1 LTNVEREQQ
10 DLRVQR
16 SRNRKFLL
24 VLVALCVVLATLG
37 FLYASW
43 LFTLP
48 SVVKPGGH

>member
-1 LTNVEREQQ
+1 MNVDREHQ
-10 DLRVQR
+10 DPRVR

-24 VLVALCVVLATLG
+24 ILVAVCVVLATLG
-37 FLYASW
+37 YLYASW

>member
-1 LTNVEREQQ
+1 MTNVDREQ
-10 DLRVQR
+10 DPRVR
-16 SRNRKFLL
+16 SKNRKFLL
-24 VLVALCVVLATLG
+24 ALVALCVVLATIG

>member
-1 LTNVEREQQ
+1 LTNAGREQE
-10 DLRVQR
+10 DPRVR
-16 SRNRKFLL
+16 SRNRKFLV